1 MESEGVNQA
10 VEDALILDIDIA
22 LAEERKK
29 WKAVVAEKDVEMA
42 EKEAVMA
49 EKEAKMKAEMAE
61 KDSIIE
67 KLQARI
73 QELERGTK

>member
-1 MESEGVNQA
+1 MKRNEMRRADEGV
-10 VEDALILDIDIA
+10 LILDIDIA